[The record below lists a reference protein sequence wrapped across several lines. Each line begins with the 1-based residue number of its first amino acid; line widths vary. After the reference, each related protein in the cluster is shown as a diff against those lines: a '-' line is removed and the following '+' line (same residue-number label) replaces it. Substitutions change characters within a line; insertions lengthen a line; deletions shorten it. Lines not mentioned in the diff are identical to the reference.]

1 MSTVKMC
8 DQCGD
13 TRRMKDYELGDW
25 ITISMGAGEEITQT
39 REFCTAAC
47 AQLGLEH
54 LQLEHTVAMIE
65 AVEAADEDL

>member
-1 MSTVKMC
+1 MSNVKMC

-13 TRRMKDYELGDW
+13 TRQRHDFELGDW
-25 ITISMGAGEEITQT
+25 ITISMGVDSDVSKT

-54 LQLEHTVAMIE
+54 MQMEHTVAMIE
-65 AVEAADEDL
+65 AVENADDDD

>member
-13 TRRMKDYELGDW
+13 TRQRSDFELGDW
-25 ITISMGAGEEITQT
+25 ITISMGVDGEISKT

-47 AQLGLEH
+47 AQLGLER

-65 AVEAADEDL
+65 AVEEADEDQ